1 MTSIKDIT
9 QLIEASSLG
18 TRPARAARRTV
29 TAAEGDALA
38 RRAARSGQ
46 DKEQEG
52 FRGTGS
58 DRTYRPVSGSTPSR
72 TNRKEKTMSKGRSRS
87 AITGRY
93 VTPATAARNP
103 KTTVTERGGN
113 HSSGTHHRSAI
124 TGRYVTP
131 ATAAR
136 NPKTTVTER
145 G

>member
-1 MTSIKDIT
+1 
-9 QLIEASSLG
+9 
-18 TRPARAARRTV
+18 
-29 TAAEGDALA
+29 
-38 RRAARSGQ
+38 
-46 DKEQEG
+46 
-52 FRGTGS
+52 
-58 DRTYRPVSGSTPSR
+58 
-72 TNRKEKTMSKGRSRS
+72 MSKGHSRS

-113 HSSGTHHRSAI
+113 HSSGTHHRSAV
-124 TGRYVTP
+124 TGRYVTE